1 MKIMKKLFALL
12 VLVFTCQIVFCQT
25 YTDVINQF
33 KDKEGVEITELSKAL
48 LSVALSDADA
58 QSKAVMKNIECM
70 KVLELTESSEAIKKD
85 FLAQAAKMESKY
97 NKLVESNENDEIN
110 IIFIDGD
117 EDNAKAFIVVS
128 AEGEE
133 CQMMVMEGKISL
145 DSLGKIMDIMGGD
158 DD

>member
-1 MKIMKKLFALL
+1 MKKLFVLL

-33 KDKEGVEITELSKAL
+33 KDKEGVEFTELSKAL

-158 DD
+158 ED

>member
-1 MKIMKKLFALL
+1 MKIMKKLFVLL

-33 KDKEGVEITELSKAL
+33 KDKEGVEFTELSKAL

-158 DD
+158 ED

>member
-1 MKIMKKLFALL
+1 MKKLFALL

-33 KDKEGVEITELSKAL
+33 KDKEGVEFTELSKAL

-70 KVLELTESSEAIKKD
+70 KVLELTESSETIKKD

-158 DD
+158 ED

>member
-1 MKIMKKLFALL
+1 MKKLFALL

-33 KDKEGVEITELSKAL
+33 KDKEGVEFTELSKAL

>member
-1 MKIMKKLFALL
+1 MKKLFALL

-33 KDKEGVEITELSKAL
+33 KDKEGVEFTELSKAL

-158 DD
+158 ED

>member
-1 MKIMKKLFALL
+1 MKKLFALL

>member
-33 KDKEGVEITELSKAL
+33 KDKEGVEFTELSKAL

-70 KVLELTESSEAIKKD
+70 KVLELTESSETIKKD

-158 DD
+158 ED

>member
-1 MKIMKKLFALL
+1 MKKLFALL
-12 VLVFTCQIVFCQT
+12 VLVFTCQFVFCQT

-33 KDKEGVEITELSKAL
+33 KDKEGVEFTELSKAL

-158 DD
+158 ED

>member
-33 KDKEGVEITELSKAL
+33 KDKEGVEFTELSKAL